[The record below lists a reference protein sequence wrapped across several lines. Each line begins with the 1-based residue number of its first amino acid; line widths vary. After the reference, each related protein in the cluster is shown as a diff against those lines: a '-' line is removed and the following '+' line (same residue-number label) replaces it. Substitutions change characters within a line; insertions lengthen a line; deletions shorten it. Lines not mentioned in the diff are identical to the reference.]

1 MLVCLLAGIK
11 RLIGRRF
18 DDDIVQQDK
27 HHWPFD
33 VINVEGKPMIQVM
46 YGGEIRKFFPEEI
59 SSMVLMKM
67 KEVAE
72 YYLGKT
78 VKNAVITVPAYFNN
92 SQRQATKDAAMI
104 AGLEVLRMIN
114 EPTAAALAY
123 GLDKNKNGPKFVLIF
138 DLGGGTF
145 DVSLLSMSGGVFEV
159 KSTAGDT
166 HLGGE
171 DFDNRLCDYFVKEFQ
186 RKFQKD
192 LTTSKRSMQRLR
204 FHCERAKRTLSTTTV
219 ANIEIEALYE
229 GIDFFTSISRA
240 LFEELNKDLFISTLD
255 PVKQVLQDAVIEK
268 SQVQDVVLVGGSTRI
283 PKVQRLLEDFFD
295 GKALNRSINPDEAV
309 AVGAAIQAAILD
321 DDKSD
326 IAQEVILLDVTSLSL
341 GTETQGGIM
350 TTVIKRNSRIPCKVS
365 KEFHTIKDQQTT
377 VTVKIYEGERALTK
391 DNHFLGKFEVPGLTP
406 RPPGETTIIETFT
419 IDPNGMLVVTACE
432 KSNQGNVKR
441 CVITNDKNRFTAQQI
456 NRMIVAAEKY
466 RFEDERAKEAIE
478 ARNALEFYCYKI
490 KAKAEGEFKAIL
502 TASQFNTVV
511 DACNETLEW
520 IEVNK
525 FVDKEKYQ
533 LRMVKVQALCDPII
547 QDSRKSSI
555 AGESDEYRPIS
566 E

>member
-1 MLVCLLAGIK
+1 M
-11 RLIGRRF
+11 IGRRF
-18 DDDIVQQDK
+18 DDDIVQKDK
-27 HHWPFD
+27 EHWPFD
-33 VINVEGKPMIQVM
+33 VVNVDGKPMIQVQ
-46 YGGEIRKFFPEEI
+46 YSGELKRFFPEEI

-72 YYLGKT
+72 YYLGKKVT
-78 VKNAVITVPAYFNN
+78 KVVITVPAYFNN
-92 SQRQATKDAAMI
+92 SQRQATKDAGTI

-123 GLDKNKNGPKFVLIF
+123 GLDQKKNGRRFILIF

-145 DVSLLSMSGGVFEV
+145 DVSLLSMNGGVFEV

-192 LTTSKRSMQRLR
+192 LTCSKRAMQRLR
-204 FHCERAKRTLSTTTV
+204 FQCERAKRTLSTTTV
-219 ANIEIEALYE
+219 ANVEIEALYE

-240 LFEELNKDLFISTLD
+240 LFEELNKDLFQSTLD
-255 PVKQVLQDAVIEK
+255 PVKHVLEDADLDKAKVD
-268 SQVQDVVLVGGSTRI
+268 DVVLVGGSTRI
-283 PKVQRLLEDFFD
+283 PKIQRLLEEFFN

-309 AVGAAIQAAILD
+309 AIGAAIQAAILD

-350 TTVIKRNSRIPCKVS
+350 TTVIKRNTRIPVKAT
-365 KEFHTIKDQQTT
+365 KEFHTIKDQQTS

-391 DNHFLGKFEVPGLTP
+391 DNHFLGKFEISGLTP
-406 RPPGETTIIETFT
+406 RPPGDTTIVETFT
-419 IDPNGMLVVTACE
+419 IDPNGILTVTACE
-432 KSNQGNVKR
+432 KSNFGNVKK
-441 CVITNDKNRFTAQQI
+441 CVITNDKNRFTSQQI

-466 RFEDERAKEAIE
+466 RFEDERAKEVIE
-478 ARNALEFYCYKI
+478 ARNALEFYCFKM
-490 KAKAEGEFKAIL
+490 KAKADGELRPIL
-502 TASQFNTVV
+502 SASESALLV
-511 DACNETLEW
+511 DSCNEVLEW
-520 IEVNK
+520 IEANK
-525 FVDKEKYQ
+525 FLEREKYQ
-533 LRMVKVQALCDPII
+533 QRLVKLQNVCDPII
-547 QDSRKSSI
+547 
-555 AGESDEYRPIS
+555 EEYVDKFV